1 MALLLRRLLALIMIV
16 VSVWSWTRHSDVV
29 QLIVLQRPVLL
40 GRFSQGHFG
49 ALLLATPILWALA
62 GALWSKRPIGQALAN
77 MGIGTATTLAA
88 ILVLTYLAHFFHRA
102 PRYVETELPA
112 SALNSVQLAG
122 SVRRRPPN
130 QIDELVYRDTPEQ
143 RRSYPSAPP
152 GHRDVTITLTTDANG
167 FRNPSVNKHY
177 DMIAVGDS
185 FVAGSNVSDDQT
197 WPHLLGRAIG
207 QSIYNLGVGGS
218 GPPTYLSNFVFWGL
232 DLTPRTALFM
242 IYEGNDFKENVV
254 LTDLL
259 SPTIGQRIS
268 AHIDEAFHSSPVTLG
283 LRRLSQ
289 EVLEHI
295 GDTNPVPGY
304 REKLGF
310 MPIKINHAD
319 QTSYYSFEPN
329 RVIYLNYSQREF
341 SESAEWQATANIL
354 RQIIQLCREHHI
366 QPIFIYA
373 PSVAHVVLPLAEDA
387 IPAAQL
393 HYFIQQKK
401 KSLPPAAMLKQTLF
415 ANLES
420 EQTVLLD
427 FCTQQQI
434 DCLALTD
441 ALRSATAAGQQTY
454 FTYDQHW
461 TPEGNAVVATAIEQF
476 LREKNAAKLIT
487 AQASTSAPA
496 PKRHRAT
503 AAR

>member
-1 MALLLRRLLALIMIV
+1 MAFLLRRMLALIIIIA
-16 VSVWSWTRHSDVV
+16 SVWSWTRHSDVML
-29 QLIVLQRPVLL
+29 LIVLQRPVLL

-49 ALLLATPILWALA
+49 ALLLATPIMWALA
-62 GALWSKRPIGQALAN
+62 GALWSKLPVGQALAN
-77 MGIGTATTLAA
+77 VGIGTATTLTA
-88 ILVLTYLAHFFHRA
+88 ILVFTYLAHFFHRA
-102 PRYVETELPA
+102 PRYVETALPA
-112 SALNSVQLAG
+112 SALDSVQLVG

-130 QIDELVYRDTPEQ
+130 QVDELVYRDIPEQ
-143 RRSYPSAPP
+143 RRSYPAAPP
-152 GHRDVTITLTTDANG
+152 GHRDVAITLTTDANG
-167 FRNPSVNKHY
+167 FRNARVDKQY

-185 FVAGSNVSDDQT
+185 FVAGSNVSDDQAWT
-197 WPHLLGRAIG
+197 YLLGRAID

-254 LTDLL
+254 LTDVLP
-259 SPTIGQRIS
+259 PTIGQRIS
-268 AHIDEAFHSSPVTLG
+268 AHFDEAFHSSPVTLG

-295 GDTNPVPGY
+295 GDTNLVPGY
-304 REKLGF
+304 RDKLGF
-310 MPIKINHAD
+310 MPIKISHGD
-319 QTSYYSFEPN
+319 QTAYYSFEPN
-329 RVIYLNYSQREF
+329 RAIYLNYGQREF
-341 SESAEWQATANIL
+341 AESVEWQATANIL
-354 RQIIQLCREHHI
+354 RQIIQLSREHRI
-366 QPIFIYA
+366 EPIFIYA
-373 PSVAHVVLPLAEDA
+373 PSVAHVVLPLVEDA

-401 KSLPPAAMLKQTLF
+401 RTLPPAATLKKTLF
-415 ANLES
+415 ANLDS
-420 EQTVLLD
+420 EQTIFLD

-441 ALRSATAAGQQTY
+441 ALRAATAAGQQTY

-461 TPEGNAVVATAIEQF
+461 TPEGNVVVATAIEQF
-476 LREKNAAKLIT
+476 LRDKNAAKLFT
-487 AQASTSAPA
+487 EQQSMPALAPT
-496 PKRHRAT
+496 RHRAT